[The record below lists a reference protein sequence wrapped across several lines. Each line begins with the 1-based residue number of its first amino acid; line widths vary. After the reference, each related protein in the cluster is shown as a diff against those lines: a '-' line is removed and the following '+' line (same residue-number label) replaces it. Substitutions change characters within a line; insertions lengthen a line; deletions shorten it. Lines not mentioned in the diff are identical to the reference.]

1 MRHKAS
7 IRGGKS
13 MEDTLTLTLPRG
25 ASAPLIDEIQSEVS
39 GMDGVEQSGELG
51 TRGLDVV
58 TIGVWVKLVSDSAGL
73 NDKAVEIVRK
83 FFTIVRNKDIKGA
96 KVTVG
101 ATIIELGE
109 MGPEDFEN
117 ALNRLRSVTR

>member
-1 MRHKAS
+1 
-7 IRGGKS
+7 